1 MAKYIIK
8 KHDEKWI
15 WDFESEKLELRFTA
29 DGKKFESNAD
39 ILAFLKELKFYEAD
53 KLQIEENRLILN
65 GEILTESITVEIER
79 DDLIFEFK
87 EAAITWKNE
96 KDNPAHQEQTDFR
109 WISLEE
115 SIFSSQLKNIAKKSR
130 KKIQKKN

>member
-96 KDNPAHQEQTDFR
+96 KDNPAHQEQTDDTTENTGPTG
-109 WISLEE
+109 S
-115 SIFSSQLKNIAKKSR
+115 
-130 KKIQKKN
+130 